1 VWVLLGWSSRP
12 VRISFVA
19 APAVEVQDE
28 SGKTLEKNPLDIQ
41 FRTSYLSLAYPV
53 TAEVY
58 VGQILNRAEFR
69 KHCDQHKTQEAILK
83 NLK

>member
-1 VWVLLGWSSRP
+1 M
-12 VRISFVA
+12 

-28 SGKTLEKNPLDIQ
+28 LGKKLDKYPLDIQ
-41 FRTSYLSLAYPV
+41 FRTSSQSLPYPV

-58 VGQILNRAEFR
+58 VTQILNRAEFR
-69 KHCDQHKTQEAILK
+69 KHCDQFKTQEAILK